1 MSVHV
6 VDLSD
11 PPLDHRGSFTRID
24 VGFDDLVPLP
34 ECTDIAATDAK
45 VVCRDFGSFPCGSKV
60 PNGST
65 RTVTVSPPRSSHTAD
80 ADVVTRAMYTVST
93 STVVSSFPEVPGTTD
108 PAGTRQNTPSRN
120 LLPTKHLKSF

>member
-1 MSVHV
+1 ME
-6 VDLSD
+6 D
-11 PPLDHRGSFTRID
+11 PDPLIDHRGSFTRID
-24 VGFDDLVPLP
+24 VGSDDSAPLP
-34 ECTDIAATDAK
+34 ERTDIAATDAK
-45 VVCRDFGSFPCGSKV
+45 VVCRDFGSFPDFGSV